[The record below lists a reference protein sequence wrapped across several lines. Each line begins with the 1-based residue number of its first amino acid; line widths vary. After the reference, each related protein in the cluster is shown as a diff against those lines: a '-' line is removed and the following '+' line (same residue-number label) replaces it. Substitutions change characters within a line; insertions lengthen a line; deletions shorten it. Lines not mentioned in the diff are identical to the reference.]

1 MKGASITDGAP
12 KMLLA
17 RALYDNHPDCA
28 DELAFCRGDI
38 LTILEQNVPESKGWW
53 KCLLHGRQGL
63 APANR
68 LEILVEAPADRPCPP
83 FLRGPEDASTSSQET
98 YEVPTLLNPSSPG
111 PVYEQMR
118 SWVER
123 PLPPTVQV
131 YEVPDPPS
139 SARIVC
145 EKTLRFPKQALF
157 TIPRP
162 ARTSLPALP
171 CQVYDVPAQSRCLPA
186 LKEPGKQQQL
196 YDILP
201 SPQKAAL
208 GPPASQPNGQS
219 VPLMSSIALRRGS
232 CNTLPSPQKSE
243 WIYDTP
249 VSPEKADVRNAS
261 LSSFVEKSGHCAL
274 PRYMSSFHSPQNS
287 RARTLS
293 PHPQKNVPMQKKLSL
308 PEIPSHSFPPP
319 RDAFPLDEGV
329 SYKVPSSFLISR
341 VEQKN
346 TRLNIYDVPKAVL
359 SVPQAGKELGKA
371 DGPSEN
377 SMDHNSSWFSGR
389 AASPSPEPDG
399 LSVSSSDS
407 RASVLSSCSSTSSHS
422 SSSFSEESAKELPLD
437 LDLAKETVT
446 ALQHKVDNSVAGLLL
461 FVSRQWR
468 FRDYLEANIHAIRR
482 AADRIEESLREFLDF
497 ACGVRGT
504 ACNLTDS
511 KLQAKIRDQLQTIS
525 NSYQILLETKESLES
540 CDWSLEVLVT
550 NKVQNSLDDLE
561 RFVLTARMVP
571 EDIKRFASLVI
582 ANGRLIFK
590 PNCEKE
596 DPMQLTPNAEF
607 KLAKSVWLPQ
617 KEIESYQRNAS
628 FQKQRESKHPPELL
642 KKNRTDVCEQE
653 LPSLEE
659 KETPILEQRLD
670 ENKDLETQNPSS
682 LCPRPLSQQNPEK
695 KIRLSEHCRLYFGA
709 LFKAIGVLHSSLGNG
724 QPPEIFIAQSKLV
737 IMVGQ
742 KLVDTLCQETQE
754 RDVRNEILRGSSRLC
769 SLLKDLALA
778 TKHAVLQHPSPA
790 ALQHLQAEAKKLERH
805 TQQFRG
811 MLE

>member
-1 MKGASITDGAP
+1 
-12 KMLLA
+12 
-17 RALYDNHPDCA
+17 
-28 DELAFCRGDI
+28 
-38 LTILEQNVPESKGWW
+38 
-53 KCLLHGRQGL
+53 
-63 APANR
+63 
-68 LEILVEAPADRPCPP
+68 
-83 FLRGPEDASTSSQET
+83 
-98 YEVPTLLNPSSPG
+98 
-111 PVYEQMR
+111 
-118 SWVER
+118 
-123 PLPPTVQV
+123 
-131 YEVPDPPS
+131 
-139 SARIVC
+139 
-145 EKTLRFPKQALF
+145 
-157 TIPRP
+157 
-162 ARTSLPALP
+162 
-171 CQVYDVPAQSRCLPA
+171 
-186 LKEPGKQQQL
+186 
-196 YDILP
+196 
-201 SPQKAAL
+201 
-208 GPPASQPNGQS
+208 
-219 VPLMSSIALRRGS
+219 MSSIALRRGS

-261 LSSFVEKSGHCAL
+261 LSSFVEKSGHRAL

-308 PEIPSHSFPPP
+308 PEIPPHSFPPP

-389 AASPSPEPDG
+389 AASLSPEPDG

-446 ALQHKVDNSVAGLLL
+446 ALQHKVDNSVAGLML

-468 FRDYLEANIHAIRR
+468 FRDCLEANIHAIRR
-482 AADRIEESLREFLDF
+482 AADCIEESLREFLDF

-550 NKVQNSLDDLE
+550 NKVHNSLDDLE

-582 ANGRLIFK
+582 ANGRLLFK

-607 KLAKSVWLPQ
+607 KLAKSIRLPQ

-628 FQKQRESKHPPELL
+628 FQKQRESEHPPELL
-642 KKNRTDVCEQE
+642 KKNRTDVCEQVSSE
-653 LPSLEE
+653 LVYYKGTFHFYLEW
-659 KETPILEQRLD
+659 
-670 ENKDLETQNPSS
+670 
-682 LCPRPLSQQNPEK
+682 
-695 KIRLSEHCRLYFGA
+695 
-709 LFKAIGVLHSSLGNG
+709 
-724 QPPEIFIAQSKLV
+724 
-737 IMVGQ
+737 
-742 KLVDTLCQETQE
+742 
-754 RDVRNEILRGSSRLC
+754 
-769 SLLKDLALA
+769 
-778 TKHAVLQHPSPA
+778 SPVS
-790 ALQHLQAEAKKLERH
+790 
-805 TQQFRG
+805 
-811 MLE
+811 

>member
-98 YEVPTLLNPSSPG
+98 YEVPTPLNPSSPG

-123 PLPPTVQV
+123 PPPPTVQV
-131 YEVPDPPS
+131 YEVPDPPA

-145 EKTLRFPKQALF
+145 EKTLSFPKQALF

-261 LSSFVEKSGHCAL
+261 LSSFVEKSGHRAL

-308 PEIPSHSFPPP
+308 PEIPPHSFPPP

-377 SMDHNSSWFSGR
+377 SMDHNTSWFSGR
-389 AASPSPEPDG
+389 AASLSPEPDG

-446 ALQHKVDNSVAGLLL
+446 ALQHKVDNSVAGLML

-468 FRDYLEANIHAIRR
+468 FRDCLEANIHAIRR
-482 AADRIEESLREFLDF
+482 AADCIEESLREFLDF

-504 ACNLTDS
+504 ACNLTDN

-550 NKVQNSLDDLE
+550 NKVHNSLDDLE
-561 RFVLTARMVP
+561 RFVLTARIVP

-582 ANGRLIFK
+582 ANGRLLFK

-607 KLAKSVWLPQ
+607 KLAKSIRLPQ

-628 FQKQRESKHPPELL
+628 FQKQRESEHPPELL
-642 KKNRTDVCEQE
+642 KKNRTDVCEQ
-653 LPSLEE
+653 
-659 KETPILEQRLD
+659 
-670 ENKDLETQNPSS
+670 NPSS
-682 LCPRPLSQQNPEK
+682 LSPRPLSQQNPEK

-754 RDVRNEILRGSSRLC
+754 RDVRNEILRGSSHLC

-811 MLE
+811 TLE